1 MKYFEYDSKASE
13 FDNKKN
19 FILYCILNFCQCKK
33 SCLQVTQYSFDENQ
47 QMEINRVYSKSQQN
61 LSKCSVIRLENDEYR
76 FDFIKNLNKII
87 EFMISIGLLKRKK
100 SNWGFLVRYKS
111 ENRFKQFSWKNIGIL
126 SQADREMFWFFRK
139 VVVDSIL
146 KNALQEK
153 FLDKLDDVKILSVG
167 SNKLSSDYDITLY
180 TNKTFYDNQKIK
192 THFSDTLNSLLGS
205 VDSDKLFDTNI
216 YTTSYIT
223 FRADKKILY
232 ESYKKHKCSD
242 TIFYY
247 VKYNEMTSLSENVW
261 AFLHFYK
268 IIYESFSHDIATT
281 IWQYVYNKLQK
292 DAEHLKLL
300 PELYDKISNM
310 YSGDFD
316 IFYKL
321 HCSQDNDIRK
331 LNITNK
337 NLENIKSP
345 SIPRRI
351 SSSMMNFFIEK
362 RRVSKTKNKKN
373 DEEPRYNMHQETQK
387 NNTIATSPSTSKSS
401 EKIKDLKIY
410 TTNGR
415 QIQKEDNLL
424 NLPSRPRISKLDC
437 ELLSFYD
444 TIAFINFH
452 SKDTYF
458 TRGAFLDIVVNCQ
471 MCHNKYEKLLLTDN
485 DYFNSFVENISFL
498 LSYPNSDKYIS
509 RITDCIINMRILDY
523 NRKFQ
528 EQFIKYLAK
537 IKMVQESCKR
547 DKIVSVSEIS
557 LQDCNYYALF
567 QSCIKL
573 LTNVSSIYFSKNSYS
588 ELDKKLRLISGEK
601 YAVPLYD
608 ILDYEI

>member
-1 MKYFEYDSKASE
+1 
-13 FDNKKN
+13 
-19 FILYCILNFCQCKK
+19 
-33 SCLQVTQYSFDENQ
+33 
-47 QMEINRVYSKSQQN
+47 
-61 LSKCSVIRLENDEYR
+61 
-76 FDFIKNLNKII
+76 
-87 EFMISIGLLKRKK
+87 
-100 SNWGFLVRYKS
+100 
-111 ENRFKQFSWKNIGIL
+111 
-126 SQADREMFWFFRK
+126 MFWFFRK

-146 KNALQEK
+146 KNTLQEK

-180 TNKTFYDNQKIK
+180 TNKNFYDNQMIK

-223 FRADKKILY
+223 FRADKKILD

-268 IIYESFSHDIATT
+268 IIYERFSHDIATT

-292 DAEHLKLL
+292 NAEHLKLL

-310 YSGDFD
+310 YSGDSE

-321 HCSQDNDIRK
+321 NCIKDNVTKKSDI
-331 LNITNK
+331 INK
-337 NLENIKSP
+337 NLENVKSP
-345 SIPRRI
+345 STQRRTSLVSI
-351 SSSMMNFFIEK
+351 MNFFIEK
-362 RRVSKTKNKKN
+362 RTGSKTKNKKN
-373 DEEPRYNMHQETQK
+373 DEESRYNMHQETRK
-387 NNTIATSPSTSKSS
+387 SNTIATSPSTSKPSD
-401 EKIKDLKIY
+401 KIKDLKIY
-410 TTNGR
+410 TTNGQ
-415 QIQKEDNLL
+415 QIQKDDDLL
-424 NLPSRPRISKLDC
+424 NLPSGSKISNTDC

-471 MCHNKYEKLLLTDN
+471 MCQNKYEKLLLTDN

-509 RITDCIINMRILDY
+509 RITDCIINMKILDY

-547 DKIVSVSEIS
+547 DNIVSVSEIS

-573 LTNVSSIYFSKNSYS
+573 LISVSNIYFSKNPYS
-588 ELDKKLRLISGEK
+588 EVDKKLRLISGEK
-601 YAVPLYD
+601 YAVLLYG